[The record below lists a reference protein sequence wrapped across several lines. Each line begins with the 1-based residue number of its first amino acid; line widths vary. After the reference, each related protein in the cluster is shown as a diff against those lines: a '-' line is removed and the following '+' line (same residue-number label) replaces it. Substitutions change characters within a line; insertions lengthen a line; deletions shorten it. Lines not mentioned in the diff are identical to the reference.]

1 MDAGI
6 LVNGDLLR
14 TFCCEVFERLGVPHE
29 DARIAADV
37 LVEAD
42 LRGVSTHGVAA
53 LPAYAAALRQTGGVN
68 PRPAISVVRDRL
80 ATAVLDGDGG
90 LGHVVAVQA
99 MRACIAKAKTVG
111 IGSVAVRNSTHF
123 GMAAYFAMMALP
135 EEMIGFCTTNV
146 EPVIVPPGGVD
157 AVIGNNPQA
166 YAIPAGECFPLVLDL
181 AHSTVAG
188 GKISLAARTG
198 RSIPEG
204 WAVNETGEPVTDPV
218 AVLADPR
225 LTPAGGAKGYALTVV
240 MEALSGVLTG
250 ARFGMQLPGGHIVE
264 QGVGHF
270 FWAMR
275 IDEFIE
281 VADFK
286 LRMDDLI
293 GQMKQARPRSGVERI
308 YVPGE
313 RGFIARAHRIAHGI
327 PLAGPIW
334 RDLETLAQDL
344 GVSAPPVNANTGD
357 PARRD

>member
-1 MDAGI
+1 
-6 LVNGDLLR
+6 
-14 TFCCEVFERLGVPHE
+14 
-29 DARIAADV
+29 
-37 LVEAD
+37 
-42 LRGVSTHGVAA
+42 
-53 LPAYAAALRQTGGVN
+53 
-68 PRPAISVVRDRL
+68 
-80 ATAVLDGDGG
+80 
-90 LGHVVAVQA
+90 
-99 MRACIAKAKTVG
+99 
-111 IGSVAVRNSTHF
+111 
-123 GMAAYFAMMALP
+123 MAAYFAMMALP

-146 EPVIVPPGGVD
+146 EPVIVATGGVD

-166 YAIPAGECFPLVLDL
+166 YAIPAGDEFPLVLDL

-204 WAVNETGEPVTDPV
+204 WAVNEAGEPVTDPV

-286 LRMDDLI
+286 SRMDDLI
-293 GQMKQARPRSGVERI
+293 RQMKRARPRPGVERV
-308 YVPGE
+308 YAPGE
-313 RGFIARAHRIAHGI
+313 RGFIERARRTASGI
-327 PLAGPIW
+327 PLADSIW
-334 RDLETLAQDL
+334 RDLLHLAQEL
-344 GVSAPPVNANTGD
+344 GIGAPS
-357 PARRD
+357 PAGT